1 MKKIFTLIA
10 VAAMAIS
17 AHAQEKYII
26 QKDFVPS
33 KGQVVEATTSTTITF
48 SDDPGWKASNP
59 ADGGFVSQKDYI
71 AGVTGTQNPKDG
83 GYGSDGKSAG
93 NGYKPDTK
101 NLPNAGVYYIVKA
114 SEAGTFELALKV
126 GSGKNFY
133 ICDAADGSALAN
145 TDITGVNENGALT
158 LSADYLWSG
167 EGEMLVTF
175 NAEANKSYYIICT
188 GSKLTF
194 FGYTF
199 TSATGIESVKASMKT
214 ANGETYNIAGQKVD
228 ASAKGLVIK
237 NGKKFVNK

>member
-17 AHAQEKYII
+17 ANAQEKYII

-59 ADGGFVSQKDYI
+59 ADGGFVNQKDYI

-83 GYGSDGKSAG
+83 GYDSGASAG
-93 NGYKPDTK
+93 SAYKPASK
-101 NLPNAGVYYIVKA
+101 NLPNAGVYYKVKA
-114 SEAGTFELALKV
+114 SQAGAFELALKV
-126 GSGKNFY
+126 GGGKNFY
-133 ICDAADGSALAN
+133 ICNADDGSALAN
-145 TDITGVNENGALT
+145 TDIKGVAEGGDLT
-158 LSADYLWSG
+158 LDDSYLWSG
-167 EGEMLVTF
+167 DGEMLVTF
-175 NAEANKSYYIICT
+175 NAEANKSYYIFCT

-199 TSATGIESVKASMKT
+199 TSATGIESVKASVNT
-214 ANGETYNIAGQKVD
+214 ANGETYNLAGQKVD